1 MAARAGGGLHRRPR
15 KFLEG
20 VAGALIEFAELS
32 AGDRHYQGSPPHA
45 VEHVW
50 RWYCELGGARTSN
63 GFGLNPISY
72 SEIRAWADLTGAD
85 PTPWEVSLLK
95 RLDMVTL
102 ANQKAS
108 TPAEGEPDIEVRA
121 DDMEGVKAL
130 FRGFQ
135 TRAKEAFKKA

>member
-1 MAARAGGGLHRRPR
+1 
-15 KFLEG
+15 
-20 VAGALIEFAELS
+20 
-32 AGDRHYQGSPPHA
+32 
-45 VEHVW
+45 
-50 RWYCELGGARTSN
+50 
-63 GFGLNPISY
+63 
-72 SEIRAWADLTGAD
+72 
-85 PTPWEVSLLK
+85 
-95 RLDMVTL
+95 MVTL